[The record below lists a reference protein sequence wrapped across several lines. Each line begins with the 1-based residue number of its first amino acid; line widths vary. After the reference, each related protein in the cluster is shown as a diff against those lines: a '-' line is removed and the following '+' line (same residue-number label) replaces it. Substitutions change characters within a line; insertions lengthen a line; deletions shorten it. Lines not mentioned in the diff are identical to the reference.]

1 MQGGFESGR
10 IAGAADQRHAVVVA
24 RFNSDITFAM
34 RDGALAEFRKAGVP
48 DSAVQVVEVP
58 GAFELGFTARL
69 LAASGRFSAVT
80 CLGCVIR
87 GDTDHYDFVAG
98 QAAELIGRAG
108 FETGVPVIFGVLTT
122 HTHKQAEERAFR
134 DNKGGEAALTAMEM
148 AGIVA
153 AEGKK

>member
-1 MQGGFESGR
+1 MQGGFESGS
-10 IAGAADQRHAVVVA
+10 IAGAASQRHAIVVA
-24 RFNSDITFAM
+24 RFNADITYAM
-34 RDGALAEFRKAGVP
+34 RDGAVAEFRKAGIP
-48 DSAVQVVEVP
+48 ESAVEIVEVP
-58 GAFELGFTARL
+58 GAFELGFTARI
-69 LAASGRFSAVT
+69 LALTGRFSAVT

-108 FETGVPVIFGVLTT
+108 FETGIPVIFGVLTT

-134 DNKGGEAALTAMEM
+134 DNKGGEAALSAMEM

-153 AEGKK
+153 REGKK